1 MANEK
6 NLIPF
11 TERSKS
17 EVRELNR
24 KGGIASGIARRE
36 KRDMA
41 YFARLMLDEVITD
54 KKGNELPTRYA
65 MLKSVLKKVLKDGDV
80 QAFKTIT
87 AQAGEQPQ
95 SEELTTPVVVVVNT
109 SDKGARA
116 MERLKET
123 DNDAV

>member
-1 MANEK
+1 MAQK
-6 NLIPF
+6 DLIPQNKR
-11 TERSKS
+11 TKEEQKRIAKM
-17 EVRELNR
+17 
-24 KGGIASGIARRE
+24 GGIASGIARRE

>member
-1 MANEK
+1 MAQK
-6 NLIPF
+6 DLIPQNKR
-11 TERSKS
+11 TKEEQKRIAKM
-17 EVRELNR
+17 
-24 KGGIASGIARRE
+24 GGIASGIARRE

-95 SEELTTPVVVVVNT
+95 SEELATPVVVVVNT

-123 DNDAV
+123 D

>member
-1 MANEK
+1 MANK
-6 NLIPF
+6 KDNLIPQ
-11 TERSKS
+11 SKRTK
-17 EVRELNR
+17 EEQRAVAK

-95 SEELTTPVVVVVNT
+95 SEEMTTPVVVVVNT

-123 DNDAV
+123 D

>member
-123 DNDAV
+123 D

>member
-1 MANEK
+1 MAQK
-6 NLIPF
+6 DLIPQNKR
-11 TERSKS
+11 TKEEQKRIAKM
-17 EVRELNR
+17 
-24 KGGIASGIARRE
+24 GGIASGISRRE

-123 DNDAV
+123 D

>member
-1 MANEK
+1 MAKKRTIENLKPVRSENEA
-6 NLIPF
+6 
-11 TERSKS
+11 
-17 EVRELNR
+17 RELGK

-95 SEELTTPVVVVVNT
+95 SEDLTTPVVVVVNT

-123 DNDAV
+123 D

>member
-1 MANEK
+1 MAKKRTIENLKPVRSENEA
-6 NLIPF
+6 
-11 TERSKS
+11 
-17 EVRELNR
+17 RELGK

-109 SDKGARA
+109 SDKGAKA
-116 MERLKET
+116 MEKLKET
-123 DNDAV
+123 D

>member
-1 MANEK
+1 MANEN
-6 NLIPF
+6 NLIPQ
-11 TERSKS
+11 SKRTK
-17 EVRELNR
+17 EEQRAVAK

-116 MERLKET
+116 MERLKEG
-123 DNDAV
+123 D

>member
-1 MANEK
+1 MAQK
-6 NLIPF
+6 DLIPQNKR
-11 TERSKS
+11 TKEEQKRIAKM
-17 EVRELNR
+17 
-24 KGGIASGIARRE
+24 GGIASGIARRE

-123 DNDAV
+123 D

>member
-1 MANEK
+1 MAKKRTIE
-6 NLIPF
+6 NLKPV
-11 TERSKS
+11 RS
-17 EVRELNR
+17 EDEARELGK
-24 KGGIASGIARRE
+24 KGGIASGVARRE

-123 DNDAV
+123 D

>member
-1 MANEK
+1 MAQK
-6 NLIPF
+6 DLIPQNKR
-11 TERSKS
+11 TKEEQKRIAKM
-17 EVRELNR
+17 
-24 KGGIASGIARRE
+24 GGIASGIARRE

-54 KKGNELPTRYA
+54 KNGNELPTRYA

-123 DNDAV
+123 D

>member
-1 MANEK
+1 MAKKRTIENLKPVRSENEA
-6 NLIPF
+6 
-11 TERSKS
+11 
-17 EVRELNR
+17 RELGK
-24 KGGIASGIARRE
+24 KGGIASGVARRE

-123 DNDAV
+123 D

>member
-1 MANEK
+1 MAKKRTIENLKPVRSENEA
-6 NLIPF
+6 
-11 TERSKS
+11 
-17 EVRELNR
+17 RELGK

-109 SDKGARA
+109 TDKGARA

-123 DNDAV
+123 D

>member
-1 MANEK
+1 MSNEN
-6 NLIPF
+6 NLIPQ
-11 TERSKS
+11 SKRTK
-17 EVRELNR
+17 EEQRAVAK

-123 DNDAV
+123 D

>member
-109 SDKGARA
+109 SDKGAKA

-123 DNDAV
+123 D

>member
-1 MANEK
+1 MAKKRTIENLKPVRSENEA
-6 NLIPF
+6 
-11 TERSKS
+11 
-17 EVRELNR
+17 RELGKR
-24 KGGIASGIARRE
+24 GGIASGKARRE

-123 DNDAV
+123 D

>member
-6 NLIPF
+6 NLLPQ
-11 TERSKS
+11 SKRTK
-17 EVRELNR
+17 EEQRAVAK

-41 YFARLMLDEVITD
+41 YFARLMRDEVITD

-123 DNDAV
+123 D